1 MGAVK
6 PASAS
11 LQRSKSLLTVEEVAD
26 RCSVSVR
33 TVRRWIASR
42 DLPVHRLGARNVRIS
57 EHDLAAF
64 LSTHRE
70 A

>member
-1 MGAVK
+1 MGALK

-11 LQRSKSLLTVEEVAD
+11 LQRSKSLLTVEDVAGQ
-26 RCSVSVR
+26 CSVSVR

-42 DLPVHRLGARNVRIS
+42 ELPVHRLGVRNVRIS

-64 LSTHRE
+64 LSAHRE